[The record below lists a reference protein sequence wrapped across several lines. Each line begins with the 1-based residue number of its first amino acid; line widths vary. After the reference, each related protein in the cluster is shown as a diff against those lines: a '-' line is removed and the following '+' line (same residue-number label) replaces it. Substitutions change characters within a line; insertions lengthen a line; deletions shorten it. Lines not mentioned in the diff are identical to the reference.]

1 MTSPE
6 QYQKAVELFEQCLA
20 MPPEDRPAALDA
32 ACAGDDALR
41 RDVEGMLAFAQADD
55 TLDVPSSRSVL
66 DAAIA
71 DARDDDGM
79 PEVVGEYTVLREL
92 GRGGMGVVYE
102 AQQAEPRRSV
112 ALKVL
117 PELGAARLGMRLRQ
131 EAHVLGQLSHPGIAR
146 IYDAGS
152 ATVHGRSMPYIAM
165 ELIDGGTLD
174 AYADEHALSVLQRL
188 ELIARVA
195 DAVQAAHTRGIIHRD
210 LKPHN
215 VLVAGQAGDIGQPK
229 ILDFGV
235 ARLTNA
241 DLLVTSVR
249 TETSQLVGTLQ
260 YMSPEQLAGD
270 SRHVDARS
278 DVYALGVIACELLT
292 GTRPFEL
299 EGLSLLEAISRLRDS
314 QPKRIASI
322 DRSLSGDV
330 ALIIETAMAH
340 APDRRYAT
348 AAEFAAEIRRFLRN
362 EPIFA
367 RPPSATYKLGRFVAR
382 NRTLVTA
389 AGVALTLLI
398 AGLIGTTYGLFEAR
412 RSEALAREAEADA
425 ETNAQTAEREAAKA
439 TAINDFLLQD
449 LLEGIDPARNEDRD
463 ITMRAVLERAAERIE
478 GRFDDQPDV
487 EVGVRL
493 TLGNMLE
500 ALGQHSSAEVQYRA
514 VLALQ
519 EARLGPEADDT
530 MLALN
535 VLATCL
541 MFQANF
547 EEAMPLLLRQ
557 VEVLSAT
564 ETQEGITLRLQA
576 LGNLG
581 TAYLQ
586 TGRYDEAAP
595 ILEQTLEQK
604 RAVLGDRDLSTL
616 TSVLNL
622 GGLYVALGRYD
633 RGVELSREAY
643 EGRIEALGA
652 YDVRTMRAL
661 RNYTWALSTASRAD
675 EAKDI
680 IGLGLAGAEQR
691 LGPDHPTTVSLR
703 TQLAGVHRELE
714 EYEQA
719 EAHYRE
725 IHQHYLQTNGEA
737 HYMTL
742 GAAYDLG
749 TTLHYMDRHDEALV
763 LLKQQVALEGG
774 VRAGHSHY
782 GLTLA
787 LYGICLSKTGQFE
800 EAERALLDAVEL
812 LESTL
817 GPGHRSTRT
826 AIAQLVQHYDDCH
839 AAEPERGCDAK
850 AEAWRPRI
858 NPRQEPEANAS
869 T

>member
-1 MTSPE
+1 MTNPE

-20 MPPEDRPAALDA
+20 MAPEDRPAALDA
-32 ACAGDDALR
+32 ACEGDGALR
-41 RDVEGMLAFAQADD
+41 REVEGMLAFEQADD
-55 TLDVPSSRSVL
+55 TLDVASRRML

-71 DARDDDGM
+71 DARNDDGI
-79 PEVVGEYTVLREL
+79 PEMVGDYKIRREL

-102 AQQAEPRRSV
+102 AEQAEPRRLV

-117 PELGAARLGMRLRQ
+117 PELGAARLGVRLRQ

-152 ATVHGRSMPYIAM
+152 APVHGRSMPYIAM

-174 AYADEHALSVLQRL
+174 AYADTNALPPLQRL

-215 VLVAGQAGDIGQPK
+215 VLVANQTDDIGQPK

-241 DLLVTSVR
+241 DLLVTSVK

-278 DVYALGVIACELLT
+278 DVYALGVIAYELLT
-292 GTRPFEL
+292 GSRPFEL

-314 QPKRIASI
+314 QPTRIASI
-322 DRSLSGDV
+322 EPGLSGDV
-330 ALIIETAMAH
+330 ALIIETAMAQS
-340 APDRRYAT
+340 PDRRYAT
-348 AAEFAAEIRRFLRN
+348 AAEFAAEIRRFLRK
-362 EPIFA
+362 EPILA
-367 RPPSATYKLGRFVAR
+367 RPPSATYRLGRFVAR
-382 NRTLVTA
+382 NKTLVTA

-398 AGLIGTTYGLFEAR
+398 AGLVGTTYGLFEAR

-425 ETNAQTAEREAAKA
+425 ESNAQTAEREAAKA

-478 GRFDDQPDV
+478 GRFDDQPEV

-500 ALGQHSSAEVQYRA
+500 ALGQYPAAEVQYRA
-514 VLALQ
+514 VLALR
-519 EARLGPEADDT
+519 EARLGPDADET

-535 VLATCL
+535 ILASCL

-547 EEAMPLLLRQ
+547 EEARPLLLRQ
-557 VEVLSAT
+557 VEVLRDA
-564 ETQEGITLRLQA
+564 EKEEGITLRLQA

-586 TGRYDEAAP
+586 TGRYADAAP

-604 RAVLGDRDLSTL
+604 RAMLGDRDPSTL

-622 GGLYVALGRYD
+622 GGLYVALGAFD

-643 EGRIEALGA
+643 EGRMEMLGA

-661 RNYTWALSTASRAD
+661 RNYTWALSTAGRAD

-680 IGLGLAGAEQR
+680 IRQGLAGAEQR

-703 TQLAGVHRELE
+703 AQLAGVHRELE
-714 EYEQA
+714 EFAEA
-719 EAHYRE
+719 EAHFRE
-725 IHQHYLQTNGEA
+725 IYQHYLEVNGET
-737 HYMTL
+737 HFLTMGT
-742 GAAYDLG
+742 AYDLA
-749 TTLHYMDRHDEALV
+749 TSLHYLERHEEALV
-763 LLKQQVALEGG
+763 LLEGQVEIEGAA
-774 VRAGHSHY
+774 RSSNTHY
-782 GLTLA
+782 GLTLS
-787 LYGICLSKTGQFE
+787 LYGVCLSKCGRFE
-800 EAERALLDAVEL
+800 EAERVLLDAIER
-812 LESTL
+812 LESAL
-817 GPGHRSTRT
+817 GPGHRDTRT
-826 AIAQLVQHYDDCH
+826 AISQLVQHYEDHH
-839 AAEPERGCDAK
+839 AADPNGGFDAK

-858 NPRQEPEANAS
+858 NPGHDAADDSS